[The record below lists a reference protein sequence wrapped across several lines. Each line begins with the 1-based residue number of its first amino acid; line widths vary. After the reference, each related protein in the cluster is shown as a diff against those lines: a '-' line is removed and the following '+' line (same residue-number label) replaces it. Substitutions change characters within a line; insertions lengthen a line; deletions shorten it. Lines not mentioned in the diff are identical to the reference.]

1 MSRRTYT
8 SSEVKDRWNR
18 NHYEQVIFRVSIGG
32 KDVLRR
38 LAEESG
44 LSVAA
49 YLKHLVIKDA
59 QERGNGDIS
68 AIIGG
73 GGNLI
78 GYEGYKQLLE
88 ACELRQA
95 PLVPFRKE

>member
-1 MSRRTYT
+1 MMKRRTYT

-32 KDVLRR
+32 KDVLKS

-73 GGNLI
+73 G
-78 GYEGYKQLLE
+78 
-88 ACELRQA
+88 
-95 PLVPFRKE
+95 VT